1 MFAGEVEVA
10 LALTE
15 AILGRLG
22 ATPEQIDRE
31 RDRIHQELN
40 VA

>member
-1 MFAGEVEVA
+1 MHSIDLILTLAGG
-10 LALTE
+10 LAE
-15 AILGRLG
+15 
-22 ATPEQIDRE
+22 IDRE